1 MCGNILATH
10 LAQQALWTR
19 YQNLIASSSSTVD
32 TTPGN
37 TLLLSVDGILRS
49 QVVVTLHTSKSRLPN
64 PRTWLCLWS
73 SLRLTCMTRWVRAGR
88 WVLAEAR
95 GKASPHQV
103 HRRVSPLWNLC
114 TPALHKQPD
123 LSRGAFHEA
132 HSLEWTARCLLTH
145 HLQGVDGGP
154 LHSNAFLPCS

>member
-1 MCGNILATH
+1 MCGNILTTH

-49 QVVVTLHTSKSRLPN
+49 QVVVTLHVSKSRLPN

-73 SLRLTCMTRWVRAGR
+73 SLRLTCR
-88 WVLAEAR
+88 R
-95 GKASPHQV
+95 GGSWLRREGKPAPTMSTGAPHPCGTYALQLCASSPIGPGV
-103 HRRVSPLWNLC
+103 HSTKRTVWSGQL
-114 TPALHKQPD
+114 D
-123 LSRGAFHEA
+123 AFA
-132 HSLEWTARCLLTH
+132 HITSK
-145 HLQGVDGGP
+145 V
-154 LHSNAFLPCS
+154 